1 MSYPPPLVM
10 TPPPSLWQATSR
22 PPLSGPCSAEVR
34 SGQVR
39 SAYQDGLYAGK
50 GWVTMLAPTA
60 VTYGQEAG

>member
-1 MSYPPPLVM
+1 MYVVPAPAGDD
-10 TPPPSLWQATSR
+10 PSAVALAGHFPAAALRTLLSR
-22 PPLSGPCSAEVR
+22 
-34 SGQVR
+34 GQVR